1 MVPAKTPA
9 KACAIIPAYDAE
21 RTVGDVVRALLER
34 WPHAEKNAS
43 SILVIDDGS
52 RDHTAKA
59 AREAGARVLAH
70 PENRGKGAALRTG
83 MAAAYSAGFDVAVTV
98 DADGQHPAEEA
109 VHLLDACDDAAA
121 LVLGIRDLDGAGAPR
136 ANRISNRIS
145 NFFLSLFAG
154 RALLDTQ
161 CGLRRYPLASTLAL
175 GGLGEGYAFEAEII
189 LRAVAAG
196 VPVVEVPTRVI
207 YPPEHERV
215 THFHSVRD
223 PARII
228 ARIVQTLVVTQGMR
242 RAPRP
247 PRCPR
252 RSPAKYPSNHAR
264 IARGPRRRR
273 PARAPPDRG
282 AAMPL
287 PRWIARRPKKLAALA
302 TLLIAPLL
310 AHAGIALSTR
320 MTPPRLSAISGE
332 AVKSPADPDLR
343 VLGAS
348 YARHRGKILEV
359 RLTGD
364 PERIGHDHGRL
375 LYPEMVENEGTLY
388 AQFNHYVP
396 IPPARWL
403 LMDISRLQFRGVDQ
417 RMPEDRRREIA
428 AQAQAFSPDPY
439 DGVLPTYQRLV
450 FLQSLYDIALSFE
463 HSPLLGCTSFA
474 LTGDAAEDGHVLL
487 ARNFDF

>member
-1 MVPAKTPA
+1 M

-59 AREAGARVLAH
+59 AREAGARVISH

-83 MAAAYSAGFDVAVTV
+83 MTAAYSAGFDVAVTV
-98 DADGQHPAEEA
+98 DADGQHPADEA

-196 VPVVEVPTRVI
+196 IPVVEVPIRVI

-242 RAPRP
+242 RAPR
-247 PRCPR
+247 
-252 RSPAKYPSNHAR
+252 
-264 IARGPRRRR
+264 
-273 PARAPPDRG
+273 
-282 AAMPL
+282 
-287 PRWIARRPKKLAALA
+287 A
-302 TLLIAPLL
+302 TPVPAPL
-310 AHAGIALSTR
+310 STEIPFKSR
-320 MTPPRLSAISGE
+320 SDRERPSVSPP
-332 AVKSPADPDLR
+332 
-343 VLGAS
+343 GAS
-348 YARHRGKILEV
+348 
-359 RLTGD
+359 
-364 PERIGHDHGRL
+364 P
-375 LYPEMVENEGTLY
+375 
-388 AQFNHYVP
+388 
-396 IPPARWL
+396 
-403 LMDISRLQFRGVDQ
+403 S
-417 RMPEDRRREIA
+417 
-428 AQAQAFSPDPY
+428 
-439 DGVLPTYQRLV
+439 
-450 FLQSLYDIALSFE
+450 
-463 HSPLLGCTSFA
+463 
-474 LTGDAAEDGHVLL
+474 
-487 ARNFDF
+487 